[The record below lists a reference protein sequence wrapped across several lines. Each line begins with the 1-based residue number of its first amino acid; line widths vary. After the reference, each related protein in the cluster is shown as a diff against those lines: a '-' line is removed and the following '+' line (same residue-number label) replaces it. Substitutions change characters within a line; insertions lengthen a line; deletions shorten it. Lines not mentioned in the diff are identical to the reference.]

1 MQCKDTSSSL
11 EGVRK
16 KNCLG
21 YYKKTL
27 NIQKT
32 RYDETRFFRTERE
45 STRSVNT
52 NANTMTTTFTTI
64 LRRGSSLR
72 VSSSSNCCKN
82 DALALKAL
90 MGKRRSASSSIS
102 FPRNHEG
109 GRKKQS
115 SFVLKAT
122 NEDNENATLAT
133 GERDSASASASAS
146 TSSFDKN
153 LNKFVKKTATTFAPS
168 SSGDAKKKKNPAQKG
183 TVLYQVFEVQA
194 YLAIFVGGLLAFNV
208 IYPSEEPTIARLM
221 GMWSV
226 WMFTVPSLRARD
238 CGAKEKDALNVLFI
252 AIPLINVLIPFVWK
266 SFAGVFTADV
276 LLMLGVYYSKNAPPF
291 GEEELTVA
299 EPSE

>member
-1 MQCKDTSSSL
+1 ML
-11 EGVRK
+11 E

-21 YYKKTL
+21 YYQNPKYSKP
-27 NIQKT
+27 
-32 RYDETRFFRTERE
+32 RYDDAIFQNREIVRER
-45 STRSVNT
+45 RRVNT
-52 NANTMTTTFTTI
+52 NANTMTTTFTTM

-102 FPRNHEG
+102 FPRNHCEG